1 MDAVIRRQG
10 EFEQFGDLPD
20 EADFA
25 KGGLAGM
32 LGE

>member
-1 MDAVIRRQG
+1 VVRRQG
-10 EFEQFGDLPD
+10 EMLDYD
-20 EADFA
+20 DYA